1 MESWYWIIPCLTLRI
16 AAFCSGNIL
25 TFMKWF
31 KLEKR
36 HSWGWWWPVWDWEER
51 GWRWGMSVL
60 CSQLTF
66 PAAVTQS
73 KRINLPNC
81 FLWPELSRT
90 DNTRRQPSE
99 EQRLD
104 WSLFTAQRRNVET
117 QLQLAVLLCFEILE
131 LSLLSECIIEEYYL
145 QVKFINTN
153 HKYFVDYLYLE
164 EL

>member
-1 MESWYWIIPCLTLRI
+1 
-16 AAFCSGNIL
+16 
-25 TFMKWF
+25 
-31 KLEKR
+31 
-36 HSWGWWWPVWDWEER
+36 
-51 GWRWGMSVL
+51 MSVL

-99 EQRLD
+99 EQILD
-104 WSLFTAQRRNVET
+104 WSLFTAQRRNVSPLT
-117 QLQLAVLLCFEILE
+117 PTGSLFCFKILE

-164 EL
+164 ELKMNDIFRFENLLQSAGLTVGVVTANVFIFWSQGTGYSKV